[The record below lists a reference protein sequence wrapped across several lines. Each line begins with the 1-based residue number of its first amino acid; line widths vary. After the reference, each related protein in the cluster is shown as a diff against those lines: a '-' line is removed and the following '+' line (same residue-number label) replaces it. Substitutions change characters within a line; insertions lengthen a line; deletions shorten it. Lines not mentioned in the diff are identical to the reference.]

1 MKKTNTRGPVQLMLK
16 LDILETLEKE
26 SKRTGLNKSV
36 IVNKALEGYLVKLQL
51 KYPSL
56 SDLK

>member
-16 LDILETLEKE
+16 LDILDTLEKE

-36 IVNKALEGYLVKLQL
+36 IVNKALESYLVKLQL
-51 KYPSL
+51 KYPTL

>member
-16 LDILETLEKE
+16 LDILDTLEKE
-26 SKRTGLNKSV
+26 SKRTGLNKSI
-36 IVNKALEGYLVKLQL
+36 IVNKALESYLVKLQL
-51 KYPSL
+51 KYPTL

>member
-1 MKKTNTRGPVQLMLK
+1 MLK
-16 LDILETLEKE
+16 LDILDTLEKE

-36 IVNKALEGYLVKLQL
+36 IVNKALESYLVKLQL
-51 KYPSL
+51 KYPTL

>member
-36 IVNKALEGYLVKLQL
+36 IVNKALESYLVKLQL
-51 KYPSL
+51 KYPTL